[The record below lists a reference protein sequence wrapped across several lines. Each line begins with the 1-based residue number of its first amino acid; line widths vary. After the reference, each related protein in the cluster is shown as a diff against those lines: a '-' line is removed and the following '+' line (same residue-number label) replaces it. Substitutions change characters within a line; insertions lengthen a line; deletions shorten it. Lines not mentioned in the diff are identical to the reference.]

1 MIYYTDYSLEDCIG
15 LLSRKNI
22 YDVFDYSFE
31 MKTET
36 AGKIRFI
43 YSNKHPWAVRAP
55 IRAIYTIEF
64 KKSNKTIIDI
74 ELAYGA
80 LSILPQKYITEF
92 MQQKLDAVEAIEEDN
107 TSK

>member
-1 MIYYTDYSLEDCIG
+1 MTYYTDYSIEDCIG

-22 YDVFDYSFE
+22 YDVFEYSFE

-43 YSNKHPWAVRAP
+43 HCNKHPLLGRAFIKAV
-55 IRAIYTIEF
+55 YTIEF

-80 LSILPQKYITEF
+80 LSILPQKWITEF
-92 MQQKLDAVEAIEEDN
+92 MEQKLDAVEIIEEDN
-107 TSK
+107 IST